1 MLNENI
7 NETPS
12 KINTMTRQEL
22 LNLKANIEEAKIKAS
37 ELTGRK
43 TQLLKQLK
51 NDWNCADIDQAEDKL
66 QQLEQQIEKLNKQF
80 NEGTAKVEE
89 EINNHE

>member
-1 MLNENI
+1 
-7 NETPS
+7 
-12 KINTMTRQEL
+12 MTRQEL